1 MIIVKMWEGLG
12 NQLFQYAF
20 ARALQIRTGQKVF
33 IDTNNADR
41 GRKER
46 YIKRCYELD
55 NLRITLSSCTK
66 QPLKGLCLLYNTE
79 VGQQLSKTDFIFKV
93 PGMKYYEED
102 TVAYKEELLLVDE
115 NVYFKGWFQNELY
128 FSEYEEVLRRE
139 FIPKKK
145 IRISLEIRQI
155 LEQMETVSVHIRR
168 GDYKRNRCMLP
179 LAYYEQAIDLMKHQ
193 LNSPYFIIFSDE
205 PEWVKSNLKLNGGY
219 KIICKNDGFKDYE
232 EMLLMSR
239 CKHNIIANST
249 FSWWAAWLNQ
259 NKNKIVIGPQIWFP
273 EFTKNRGINIMP
285 DAWLKLNIS
294 HV

>member
-20 ARALQIRTGQKVF
+20 ARALQIRTGQNVF

-46 YIKRCYELD
+46 YTKRYYELD
-55 NLRITLSSCTK
+55 NFKITLPSCIK

-79 VGQQLSKTDFIFKV
+79 VWQKLSKTDIIFKM

-102 TVAYKEELLLVDE
+102 TVAYKEELLSVE
-115 NVYFKGWFQNELY
+115 GNVYFKGWFQNELY
-128 FSEYEEVLRRE
+128 FRDYAEVLRKE
-139 FIPKKK
+139 FFPKKK
-145 IRISLEIRQI
+145 IRISLELRQI
-155 LEQMETVSVHIRR
+155 FEQMETVSVHIRR
-168 GDYKRNRCMLP
+168 GDYKRNRCMLS
-179 LAYYEQAIDLMKHQ
+179 LTYYEQAIELMKYY

-205 PEWVKSNLKLNGGY
+205 PGWVKTNLKLNGGH
-219 KIICKNDGFKDYE
+219 KIICKDDGFKDYE

-239 CKHNIIANST
+239 CQHNIIANST

-259 NKNKIVIGPQIWFP
+259 NKNKIVVGPKIWFP
-273 EFTKNRGINIMP
+273 EFAKNRGINIMP
-285 DAWLKLNIS
+285 DDWLKLNVS
-294 HV
+294 CV